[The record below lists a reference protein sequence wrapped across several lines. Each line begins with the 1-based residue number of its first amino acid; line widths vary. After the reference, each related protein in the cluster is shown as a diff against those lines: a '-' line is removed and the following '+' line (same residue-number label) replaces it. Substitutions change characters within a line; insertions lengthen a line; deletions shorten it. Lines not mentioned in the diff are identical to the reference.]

1 MQLEAE
7 KKGLKVSALEL
18 SEHED
23 GYQIDRQAKIWGAF
37 GPNVREA

>member
-23 GYQIDRQAKIWGAF
+23 GYQIDRQTGKNLGGIRAKC
-37 GPNVREA
+37 